1 MKTIIVLPNGLIGG
15 AERIALNFALAS
27 INANKNVTVC
37 LLNPEGLDRWKI
49 ENKIKVINISIYRLF
64 FHLLANKYDIIFST
78 HLKQNIQI
86 LILAI
91 VGRFKAKLV
100 IRESTLIF
108 SRVKLTSL
116 NKILLRFSY
125 MLYRRSDIILCQ
137 TQQMMQD
144 LLSNVKLNEDKVKVV
159 GNIINVDSVV
169 RQGENHSPLIHEF
182 GKYIVVVGRLIG
194 IKNFQLALKTL
205 KALDPVYNLVIIG
218 EGEKEGELR
227 EIAKILGITERVKF
241 AGFLDNPYP
250 VMRGADLCLLTSLI
264 EGFPNT
270 LLEMMA
276 LNPRIISTR
285 CVAAIE
291 NIPFVQ
297 SCFPEEEEVFIELT
311 KKELK
316 LPYNTSKLLNQ
327 QRYLREHHSIMNFMD
342 LIYEDSTSR

>member
-1 MKTIIVLPNGLIGG
+1 
-15 AERIALNFALAS
+15 
-27 INANKNVTVC
+27 
-37 LLNPEGLDRWKI
+37 
-49 ENKIKVINISIYRLF
+49 
-64 FHLLANKYDIIFST
+64 
-78 HLKQNIQI
+78 
-86 LILAI
+86 
-91 VGRFKAKLV
+91 
-100 IRESTLIF
+100 
-108 SRVKLTSL
+108 
-116 NKILLRFSY
+116 
-125 MLYRRSDIILCQ
+125 
-137 TQQMMQD
+137 MMQD

-169 RQGENHSPLIHEF
+169 RQGENYSPLIHEF

-316 LPYNTSKLLNQ
+316 LSYNTSKLLNQ